1 MRIARI
7 WSARATHE
15 NWPEYQQHF
24 TRSVLPK
31 LREIDGYVAVNLLK
45 RDTGREIEIT
55 VITMWDSWEAIDSFA
70 GADRE
75 AAVVAPRAAA
85 LLVDYERRVRH
96 CDVALS
102 DTASGR
108 R

>member
-15 NWPEYQQHF
+15 NWPEYEQHF

-31 LREIDGYVAVNLLK
+31 LREIDGYLAANLLK
-45 RDTGREIEIT
+45 RDNGREIEIT

>member
-7 WSARATHE
+7 WSARAAHE
-15 NWPEYQQHF
+15 NWPEYERHF
-24 TRSVLPK
+24 TRSVLPE

-70 GADRE
+70 GADRD
-75 AAVVAPRAAA
+75 AAVVAPNAAA
-85 LLVDYERRVRH
+85 LLVDYDRRVRH

>member
-15 NWPEYQQHF
+15 NWPEYEQHF

-31 LREIDGYVAVNLLK
+31 LREIDGYLAANLLK
-45 RDTGREIEIT
+45 RDNGREIEIA

>member
-1 MRIARI
+1 MMIARI
-7 WSARATHE
+7 WSARATHD
-15 NWPEYQQHF
+15 NWPKYEQHF
-24 TRSVLPK
+24 TSSVLLE
-31 LREIDGYVAVNLLK
+31 LREFDGYVSSNLLK
-45 RDTGREIEIT
+45 RDNGREIEIT

-85 LLVDYERRVRH
+85 LLIDYERRVRH